1 MCASYPILYENRPIG
16 TLETARDGLMTV
28 FTAQCAAV
36 CGDMLRLAV
45 YGETDKAYLGLMLP
59 EADGR
64 LHLRKRLTRLEL
76 RRLPDPILFA
86 ADVSW
91 EIPEAPPAAPPEAA
105 KPAPPESAPPEA
117 DSPLDV
123 LWFSAPDGTL
133 STFDGRRSLIAIPA
147 DAPQLPRGADGLLRE
162 INGRQYLV
170 FPR

>member
-1 MCASYPILYENRPIG
+1 MCASYPILYENKPIG
-16 TLETARDGLMTV
+16 ALETAQEGLMTV
-28 FTAQCAAV
+28 FTAKCTAV

-45 YGETDKAYLGLMLP
+45 YGETDKAYLGVMLP
-59 EADGR
+59 GADGS
-64 LHLRKRLTRLEL
+64 LHLRKRLSRLEL

-86 ADVSW
+86 ADISW
-91 EIPEAPPAAPPEAA
+91 EIPEAPSAGQPE
-105 KPAPPESAPPEA
+105 KPKPVELAQDSA
-117 DSPLDV
+117 LDV

-133 STFDGRRSLIAIPA
+133 STFDGKRSLIAIPA

>member
-1 MCASYPILYENRPIG
+1 MCASYPILYENKPIG
-16 TLETARDGLMTV
+16 TLDTVRDGLMTV

-59 EADGR
+59 GADGR
-64 LHLRKRLTRLEL
+64 LHLRKRLTRME
-76 RRLPDPILFA
+76 RQRLPDPILFA

-91 EIPEAPPAAPPEAA
+91 EIPEAPPAAQPEPA
-105 KPAPPESAPPEA
+105 KPAQPEP
-117 DSPLDV
+117 DSTLDV

-162 INGRQYLV
+162 INGQQYLV

>member
-1 MCASYPILYENRPIG
+1 MSASYPILEENRRIG
-16 TLETARDGLMTV
+16 TLEIVQEGLFTV
-28 FTAQCAAV
+28 FDARCAPV
-36 CGDMLRLAV
+36 RTPLRLAV
-45 YGETDKAYLGLMLP
+45 YGETARAHLGVMLP
-59 EADGR
+59 EDDGQ

-76 RRLPDPILFA
+76 RRLPEPILFA
-86 ADVSW
+86 ADERWS
-91 EIPEAPPAAPPEAA
+91 IPETPPEPE
-105 KPAPPESAPPEA
+105 PAPEPETMGEG
-117 DSPLDV
+117 LDV

>member
-1 MCASYPILYENRPIG
+1 MCVSYPILHENKPIG
-16 TLETARDGLMTV
+16 TLEKAADGLMTV
-28 FTAQCAAV
+28 FTGQCAAV

-45 YGETDKAYLGLMLP
+45 YGETAKVYLGVMLP
-59 EADGR
+59 GADGR

-76 RRLPDPILFA
+76 QRLPDPILFA
-86 ADVSW
+86 ADISW
-91 EIPEAPPAAPPEAA
+91 EIPETPPAVQQPEAP
-105 KPAPPESAPPEA
+105 KPEPV
-117 DSPLDV
+117 DSDETLDV

-147 DAPQLPRGADGLLRE
+147 SAPQLPRGADGLLRE